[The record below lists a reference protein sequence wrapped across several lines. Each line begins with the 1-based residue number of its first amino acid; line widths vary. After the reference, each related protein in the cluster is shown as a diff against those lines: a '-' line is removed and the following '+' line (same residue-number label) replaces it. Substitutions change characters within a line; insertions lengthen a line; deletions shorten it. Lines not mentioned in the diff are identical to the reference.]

1 MVTEVT
7 EDIKAFRVIDETVF
21 VGYIDSND
29 VEATHAF
36 KNIAEQYREE
46 FTFGLVNDPEAIEAE
61 NVKSPTVV
69 CHIPADGDT
78 RPFTAFSE
86 PGALDKFIIEAS
98 RPIIGEMMPYNYQ
111 RFLDVS
117 GRANR
122 HSPNYHAP
130 I

>member
-1 MVTEVT
+1 MVTEVI
-7 EDIKAFRVIDETVF
+7 ENIKAFRVIDETVF

-29 VEATHAF
+29 FEATRAF
-36 KNIAEQYREE
+36 RKVAEQYREE
-46 FTFGLVNDPEAIEAE
+46 FTFGLVTDPEAIEAE

-86 PGALDKFIIEAS
+86 PGALERFIIEGS
-98 RPIIGEMMPYNYQ
+98 RPIIGEMMPYNQQ

-117 GRANR
+117 GRING
-122 HSPNYHAP
+122 SFF
-130 I
+130 

>member
-1 MVTEVT
+1 MVTDVT
-7 EDIKAFRVIDETVF
+7 ENVKAFRVIDETVF

-29 VEATHAF
+29 AEATQAF
-36 KNIAEQYREE
+36 RKIAEQYREE
-46 FTFGLVNDPEAIEAE
+46 FTFGLVTDPETIEAE

-78 RPFTAFSE
+78 RPFTGFSQSD
-86 PGALDKFIIEAS
+86 PLVKFIIEAS
-98 RPIIGEMMPYNYQ
+98 RPIVGEMMPYNQQ

-117 GRANR
+117 GTSDRNF
-122 HSPNYHAP
+122 SNDNAP